1 MSGRSVLVVEDD
13 DDVREGLVALLRR
26 RGVSVTTT
34 SNGQEALE
42 AIDRDGPPDLMIVD
56 LMMPV
61 MNGWALRANLLA
73 DQNLARVPVVILS
86 GVADVLHQ
94 GRALQAVEVL
104 TKPFA
109 IEKLYAVVDAYCP
122 QVQG

>member
-1 MSGRSVLVVEDD
+1 MTVLVVEDD
-13 DDVREGLVALLRR
+13 DDVREGLEALLRR
-26 RGVSVTTT
+26 HGVDVTTT
-34 SNGQEALE
+34 ANGQEALDVIE
-42 AIDRDGPPDLMIVD
+42 RDGPPDLMIVD

-73 DQNLARVPVVILS
+73 DQKLASVPVVILS
-86 GVADVLHQ
+86 GVSDVQHH

-122 QVQG
+122 QVHG